1 MVVGRVVAVAV
12 AAAAFLLAAGSPAAA
27 SHDPYGPGTVVLHDG
42 PGPDDRVE
50 VVYPR
55 DADEATIRTDVQG
68 LADSFGVELTDV
80 RVVENTDPDTLR
92 VIART
97 RIGEH
102 AGFLARIVPAESSA
116 PWRDLGNGAE
126 VYLSLSRWA
135 SVDGIPAAS
144 GGDYPIPAGQG
155 VAYRISPSALLIP
168 LLVLIA
174 AVVLP
179 YVALG
184 GYGARVTRR
193 GLAAE
198 EALHRI
204 RRALVAVQIVVPLAL
219 VAAVFV
225 SDTGDWPE
233 LVVAE
238 IAPGLHLPRPVTAVL
253 AMLAFMLPFLA
264 ALAASFAAVVP
275 YDRRLRHTEQT
286 TAAGV
291 GQGMRATA
299 LVLVPM
305 MLWLVLLAFLPQ
317 TGGLAILPLAAL
329 FGVAMAALGPLLMTK
344 VMTTRAV
351 DEPLRRRVLNLC
363 AEHGLR
369 VREVRILDSRGGK
382 VANAA
387 ISGVLPNLRYVFPTD
402 HLLDIL
408 DDDEVEAVLA
418 HEIGHGKG
426 HHLLAKL
433 GLGLLV
439 LAALLALV
447 TLPGA
452 GVLAALMG
460 AVGPVLLVVAFPIL
474 MIAVLVLVHG
484 VLGVALEKRADD
496 YAVRS
501 VGAAPL
507 KRALEKLTEA
517 NAMKRRTGWLWNIL
531 QQHPGMEQRITR
543 LTEQRTPDKPK
554 PEHG

>member
-1 MVVGRVVAVAV
+1 M
-12 AAAAFLLAAGSPAAA
+12 
-27 SHDPYGPGTVVLHDG
+27 VLHDE

-50 VVYPR
+50 VVYPL
-55 DADEATIRTDVQG
+55 DADETTISTDVQE
-68 LADSFGVELTDV
+68 LADSFEIELTDL

-97 RIGEH
+97 RLAED
-102 AGFLARIVPAESSA
+102 AGFLARIVPAESIA

-135 SVDGIPAAS
+135 RVDGISAAS
-144 GGDYPIPAGQG
+144 GGDYLVTGDQD
-155 VAYRISPSALLIP
+155 VAYRISPTALLIP

-179 YVALG
+179 YMALRVFA
-184 GYGARVTRR
+184 ARVTRR

-204 RRALVAVQIVVPLAL
+204 RRALVTVQIVVPLAL
-219 VAAVFV
+219 VAAVFL
-225 SDTGDWPE
+225 SDTGDWPD
-233 LVVAE
+233 LLVAE

-305 MLWLVLLAFLPQ
+305 LLWLVLLAFLPGA
-317 TGGLAILPLAAL
+317 GGLAILPLAAL
-329 FGVAMAALGPLLMTK
+329 FGVAMAALGPLLVTK

-351 DEPLRRRVLNLC
+351 DEPLRGRVLNLC

-387 ISGVLPNLRYVFPTD
+387 ISGVLPNLRYVFLTD
-402 HLLDIL
+402 HLLDVL

-433 GLGLLV
+433 GVGLLV

-452 GVLAALMG
+452 GVLAALIG

-474 MIAVLVLVHG
+474 VVAVLVLVHG

-496 YAVRS
+496 YAVRA

-507 KRALEKLTEA
+507 THALEKLTEA
-517 NAMKRRTGWLWNIL
+517 NAMKRRTGWLWNVL
-531 QQHPGMEQRITR
+531 QQHPGMEQRINR
-543 LTEQRTPDKPK
+543 LTEQHPPDKPK
-554 PEHG
+554 PDHG

>member
-1 MVVGRVVAVAV
+1 M
-12 AAAAFLLAAGSPAAA
+12 
-27 SHDPYGPGTVVLHDG
+27 VLHDE

-50 VVYPR
+50 VVYPL
-55 DADEATIRTDVQG
+55 DADETTISTDVQE
-68 LADSFGVELTDV
+68 LADSFEIELTDL

-97 RIGEH
+97 RLAED
-102 AGFLARIVPAESSA
+102 AGFLARIVPAESIA

-135 SVDGIPAAS
+135 RVDGISAAS
-144 GGDYPIPAGQG
+144 GGDYLVTGDQD
-155 VAYRISPSALLIP
+155 VAYRISPTALLIP

-179 YVALG
+179 YMALRVFA
-184 GYGARVTRR
+184 ARVTRR

-204 RRALVAVQIVVPLAL
+204 RRALVTVQIVVPLAL
-219 VAAVFV
+219 VAAVFL
-225 SDTGDWPE
+225 SDTGDWPD
-233 LVVAE
+233 LLVAE

-305 MLWLVLLAFLPQ
+305 LLWLVLLAFLPGA
-317 TGGLAILPLAAL
+317 GGLAILPLAAL
-329 FGVAMAALGPLLMTK
+329 FGVAMAALAAAARDQGDDHPGGG
-344 VMTTRAV
+344 RAAARACP
-351 DEPLRRRVLNLC
+351 EPC

-387 ISGVLPNLRYVFPTD
+387 ISGVLPNLRYVFLTD
-402 HLLDIL
+402 HLLDVL

-433 GLGLLV
+433 GVGLLV

-452 GVLAALMG
+452 GVLAALIG

-474 MIAVLVLVHG
+474 VVAVLVLVHG

-496 YAVRS
+496 YAVRA

-507 KRALEKLTEA
+507 THALEKLTEA
-517 NAMKRRTGWLWNIL
+517 NAMKRRTGWLWNVL
-531 QQHPGMEQRITR
+531 QQHPGMEQRINR
-543 LTEQRTPDKPK
+543 LTEQHPPDKPK
-554 PEHG
+554 PDHG